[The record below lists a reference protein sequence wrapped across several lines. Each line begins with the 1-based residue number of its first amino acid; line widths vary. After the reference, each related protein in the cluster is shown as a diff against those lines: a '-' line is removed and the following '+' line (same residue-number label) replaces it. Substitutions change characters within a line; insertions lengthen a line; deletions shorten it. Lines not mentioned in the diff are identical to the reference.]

1 MMLAV
6 LFVAA
11 FAAAARAS
19 DVLEFTDDDFDSKIG
34 QHDLILVEF
43 FAPWWVEDDSA
54 FLMMFS
60 PCDLDI

>member
-43 FAPWWVEDDSA
+43 FAPW
-54 FLMMFS
+54 
-60 PCDLDI
+60 